1 MHFDCLVQVIILR
14 CSNSKQIDTRL
25 FCIHPDVVNMFC
37 PGAAVVVEG
46 REGMTPVAMASSVTI
61 LQAYDAD

>member
-1 MHFDCLVQVIILR
+1 M
-14 CSNSKQIDTRL
+14 DTRL
-25 FCIHPDVVNMFC
+25 FLIHPDVVNMFC